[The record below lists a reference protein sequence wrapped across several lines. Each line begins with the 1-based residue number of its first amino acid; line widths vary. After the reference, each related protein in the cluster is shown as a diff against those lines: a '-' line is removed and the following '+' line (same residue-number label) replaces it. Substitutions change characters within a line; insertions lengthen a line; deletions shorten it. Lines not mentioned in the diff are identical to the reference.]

1 MALED
6 LEVSVGGKSF
16 KGIYLA
22 ILLSFGS
29 TLGGGIY
36 ASAGFF
42 NRLDTLELTVGDA
55 TGRADVIEARFVELK
70 ESQNTRLQEYQ
81 VSISNMRQQLE
92 DNDVAGLSSSLSE
105 LGANLE
111 AILRQQQNLI
121 DLPDRVAAVE
131 KSNSETVLS
140 VDGKIKALE
149 GVEIRMNR
157 LQRDVDDIWRALDAA
172 YLGN

>member
-55 TGRADVIEARFVELK
+55 TSRADVIEARFVELK

>member
-6 LEVSVGGKSF
+6 LEVSVGGTSF

-42 NRLDTLELTVGDA
+42 NRLDALESAVSDA
-55 TGRADVIEARFVELK
+55 TGQADVIEARFVELK

-92 DNDVAGLSSSLSE
+92 DNDIAGLSSSLSE

-121 DLPDRVAAVE
+121 DLPDRVATVE

-149 GVEIRMNR
+149 SVEIRINR

>member
-6 LEVSVGGKSF
+6 LEVSVGGTSF

-42 NRLDTLELTVGDA
+42 NRLETLESTVGDA
-55 TGRADVIEARFVELK
+55 TSRADVIEARFVELK

-121 DLPDRVAAVE
+121 DLPDRVASVE

-149 GVEIRMNR
+149 SVEIRMNR

>member
-1 MALED
+1 
-6 LEVSVGGKSF
+6 
-16 KGIYLA
+16 
-22 ILLSFGS
+22 
-29 TLGGGIY
+29 
-36 ASAGFF
+36 
-42 NRLDTLELTVGDA
+42 
-55 TGRADVIEARFVELK
+55 
-70 ESQNTRLQEYQ
+70 
-81 VSISNMRQQLE
+81 MRQQLE

-111 AILRQQQNLI
+111 DILRQQQNLI
-121 DLPDRVAAVE
+121 DLPDRVASVE

-149 GVEIRMNR
+149 SVEIRMNR

>member
-6 LEVSVGGKSF
+6 LEVSVGGTSF

-22 ILLSFGS
+22 ILFSFGS

-42 NRLDTLELTVGDA
+42 NRLDALESSVSDA
-55 TGRADVIEARFVELK
+55 TSRADVIEARFVELK

-131 KSNSETVLS
+131 KSNGETVLS
-140 VDGKIKALE
+140 VDGKIQALE
-149 GVEIRMNR
+149 SVDARMKR

>member
-6 LEVSVGGKSF
+6 VEVTVGGKSF

-42 NRLDTLELTVGDA
+42 NRLDALESSVSDA

-70 ESQNTRLQEYQ
+70 EGQNTRLQEYQ

-92 DNDVAGLSSSLSE
+92 DNDIAGLSSSLSE

-111 AILRQQQNLI
+111 AILRQQQMLV

-149 GVEIRMNR
+149 SVEIRINR

>member
-6 LEVSVGGKSF
+6 VEVTVGGKSF

-42 NRLDTLELTVGDA
+42 NRLDALESSVSDA

-70 ESQNTRLQEYQ
+70 DGQNTRLQEYQ

-92 DNDVAGLSSSLSE
+92 DNDIAGLSSSLSE

-111 AILRQQQNLI
+111 AILRQQQMLV

-131 KSNSETVLS
+131 KSNGETVLS

-149 GVEIRMNR
+149 SVEIRINR

>member
-6 LEVSVGGKSF
+6 VEVTVGGKSF

-42 NRLDTLELTVGDA
+42 NRLDALESAVSDA

-111 AILRQQQNLI
+111 AILRQQQTLV

-149 GVEIRMNR
+149 SVSIRMDR

>member
-55 TGRADVIEARFVELK
+55 TSRADVIESRFVELK